1 MGKPGPRVLRWAEVK
16 ERTDIHTYEGTTE
29 WGNHDLYPIDQKDK
43 KFGYFAYASYWATG
57 GFALFTF
64 TLGSG
69 YIAVGLNAG
78 ETIGASLIGAIISAI
93 IGYFGARPGQDYGIG
108 YVCFPMLVLYNLLM
122 AVAYPGLDRVKQN
135 GFWHAWNISSHF
147 HRLRWRHGVRK

>member
-1 MGKPGPRVLRWAEVK
+1 MGKPGLRFLRWAEVK
-16 ERTDIHTYEGTTE
+16 ERSDIHTYEGTTE

-43 KFGYFAYASYWATG
+43 KFGYLAYASYWSTG

-78 ETIGASLIGAIISAI
+78 ETIGASLIGAIISSC

-108 YVCFPMLVLYNLLM
+108 YVCFQFIWYLSCY
-122 AVAYPGLDRVKQN
+122 
-135 GFWHAWNISSHF
+135 FSH
-147 HRLRWRHGVRK
+147 